1 MEKLDLKKHH
11 KGLYNPPK
19 GKFEI
24 VEVPPLQYVQIDG
37 AGDPNSA
44 EAYQTGVAWLFSVS
58 YAMKF
63 AAKAEIG
70 RDYVVGPLEALW
82 WADDMS
88 TFLTRKKSDWQWTI
102 MILQPEFVTAKL
114 FEKAVEKTGK
124 KLGTAP
130 PSLRL
135 ESYHEGL
142 SVQTLHLGSYDDEA
156 PTLAKL
162 HREFL
167 PANGLKETGHH
178 HEIYLSDPRKVAA
191 EKLKTILR
199 QPVERI

>member
-1 MEKLDLKKHH
+1 MEKLDLKKHY
-11 KGLYNPPK
+11 KALYNPPK

-24 VEVPPLQYVQIDG
+24 VDVPPLQYVRIDG
-37 AGDPNSA
+37 AGDPNTA
-44 EAYQTGVAWLFSVS
+44 EAYQAGVAWLFSVS

-63 AAKAEIG
+63 AAKAELG

-82 WADDMS
+82 WAEDML

-114 FEKAVEKTGK
+114 FEKAVEKSGK
-124 KLGTAP
+124 KLGAAP
-130 PSLRL
+130 SSLRFA
-135 ESYHEGL
+135 SYHEGL
-142 SVQTLHLGSYDDEA
+142 SVQTLHIGSYDDEA
-156 PTLAKL
+156 PTLARL
-162 HREFL
+162 HKEYV

-199 QPVERI
+199 QPVKRI

>member
-1 MEKLDLKKHH
+1 MEKLDLKKHY
-11 KGLYNPPK
+11 KALYNPPK
-19 GKFEI
+19 GRFEI

-37 AGDPNSA
+37 AGDPNTA

-63 AAKAEIG
+63 GAKAELG

-82 WADDMS
+82 WAEDMS

-102 MILQPEFVTAKL
+102 MILQPEFVTTEL
-114 FEKAVEKTGK
+114 FGKAVEKSGQ
-124 KLGTAP
+124 KLGAAP
-130 PSLRL
+130 ASLRL
-135 ESYHEGL
+135 ETYDEGL
-142 SVQTLHLGSYDDEA
+142 SVQTLHIGSYDDET
-156 PTLAKL
+156 PTLARL
-162 HREFL
+162 HQEFL

-199 QPVERI
+199 QPVKRI

>member
-11 KGLYNPPK
+11 KALYNPPR

-37 AGDPNSA
+37 AGDPNTA
-44 EAYQTGVAWLFSVS
+44 EAYKTGVAWLYSVS

-63 AAKAEIG
+63 AAKAELG

-102 MILQPEFVTAKL
+102 MILQPEFVTSAL
-114 FEKAVEKTGK
+114 FVRAVDKASK
-124 KLGTAP
+124 KLGAP
-130 PSLRL
+130 PESLRL
-135 ESYHEGL
+135 ETYHEGL
-142 SVQTLHLGSYDDEA
+142 SVQTLHIGSYDDEA
-156 PTLAKL
+156 PTLARL
-162 HREFL
+162 HREFV

-178 HEIYLSDPRKVAA
+178 HEIYLSDPRKVVPD
-191 EKLKTILR
+191 KLKTILR
-199 QPVERI
+199 QPVQRL

>member
-1 MEKLDLKKHH
+1 MEKLDLKKHY
-11 KGLYNPPK
+11 KALYNPPK
-19 GKFEI
+19 GRFET

-37 AGDPNSA
+37 AGDPNTA

-63 AAKAEIG
+63 GAKAELG

-82 WADDMS
+82 WAEDMS

-102 MILQPEFVTAKL
+102 MILQPEFVTTEL
-114 FEKAVEKTGK
+114 FGKAVEKSGQ
-124 KLGTAP
+124 KLGAAP
-130 PSLRL
+130 ASLRL
-135 ESYHEGL
+135 ETYDEGL
-142 SVQTLHLGSYDDEA
+142 SVQTLHIGSYDDET
-156 PTLAKL
+156 PTLARL
-162 HREFL
+162 HQEFL

-199 QPVERI
+199 QPVKRI